1 MTSSFAEL
9 FTESTQKRNLEEGSD
24 LLVQVLDINENFVT
38 VSAALKS
45 DARIPAEEFMN
56 SSREIEVKVGDTIE
70 VEIEL
75 LEDGRGETVLS
86 RRNARRKNIWRQIE
100 HALENDDGTVEGTIQ
115 NRVRGG
121 FSVAL
126 EGVRAFL
133 PGSLA
138 DVLPAPTMDEMLIGQ
153 TMQFKPIKINRRRNS
168 VVLSRRAVIERNM
181 QNLTSGE
188 ALKKLEVDMRVTGTV
203 RAIVD
208 YGAFLEIE
216 PGIFGLLHI
225 TDMSWRH
232 TSNITELMKIGDT
245 METVILRIDEERGRI
260 SLGAKQLQPDPWE
273 YFERQHPVGSR
284 TFGKVTKIMGYG
296 VFVEIG
302 DQLQGLV
309 HTSEM
314 SWSRRSLNPETLAAV
329 GDEVEVMILG
339 IDRERRRISLGMKQ
353 CRNNPWKEFATA
365 YRKGD
370 KIKCSVCSI
379 SEFGIFMKL
388 PGDIEGLVYLADI
401 SYDKKGEEA
410 IRDYEKGQELETI
423 ILSIDPERERIGLGI
438 KQLEDEQFNQFTSE
452 HGKGSPLKVR
462 ISEIR
467 EKGAIVEVLPQ
478 GLRGFLPIGEITTTR
493 VNNINDHLKVGETH
507 DAVLLIDADERNK
520 HHNRI
525 IVSLK
530 TQQHQPEKAGEKT
543 EAAEKKQSTSS
554 LGALVQAE
562 LDKSQ
567 QKQVSESEN
576 A

>member
-9 FTESTQKRNLEEGSD
+9 FTEATQQRNLEEGTD
-24 LLVQVLDINENFVT
+24 LLVQVLDINDNFVT

-45 DARIPAEEFMN
+45 DARIPVEEFMN
-56 SSREIEVKVGDTIE
+56 NNREVEVKVGDTIE

-75 LEDGRGETVLS
+75 LENGRGETILS

-100 HALENDDGTVEGTIQ
+100 HAAESDDSVVEGTIQ

-138 DVLPAPTMDEMLIGQ
+138 DVFPAPAMDDMLIGK
-153 TMQFKPIKINRRRNS
+153 TMEFKPIKINRRRNS

-188 ALKKLEVDMRVTGTV
+188 ALKKLEVGMQVSGAV

-216 PGIFGLLHI
+216 SGIFGLLHI

-232 TSNITELMKIGDT
+232 TSNIAELMKIGDSVD
-245 METVILRIDEERGRI
+245 TVILRIDEERGRI

-284 TFGKVTKIMGYG
+284 TFGTVTKIMGYG

-314 SWSRRSLNPETLAAV
+314 SWSRRSLNPETLTAV
-329 GDEVEVMILG
+329 GAEVEVMILG

-353 CRNNPWKEFATA
+353 CHNNPWKEFATA

-370 KIKCSVCSI
+370 KIKCTVCSI

-388 PGDIEGLVYLADI
+388 PGDIEGLVYLTDI
-401 SYDKKGEEA
+401 SYDKKGEDA
-410 IRDYEKGQELETI
+410 IRSYEKDQEVETV
-423 ILSIDPERERIGLGI
+423 ILSIDPERERIGLSI
-438 KQLEDEQFNQFTSE
+438 KQVGDEQFEQFTNE
-452 HGKGSPLKVR
+452 HGKGSPLKIR

-467 EKGAIVEVLPQ
+467 EKGAMVDVLPQ
-478 GLRGFLPIGEITTTR
+478 ELRGFLPIGEIADTR
-493 VNNINDHLKVGETH
+493 VNNISDHLKVGDTC
-507 DAVLLIDADERNK
+507 DAVLIDTDERSK
-520 HHNRI
+520 HHSRI

-530 TQQHQPEKAGEKT
+530 TQNHQPDSKPAEKT
-543 EAAEKKQSTSS
+543 EGEKKPSATS
-554 LGALVQAE
+554 LGALVQAKLE
-562 LDKSQ
+562 ESQSKEKS
-567 QKQVSESEN
+567 
-576 A
+576 